1 MKQLLN
7 QSQDNLYIIGSNHIG
22 SLIPVYAA
30 KSGQFRK
37 YEGVFVIAEDGLDIL
52 PEGLYLSYSYRGN
65 NNHNA
70 VAIPRLLSYATEK
83 GYRIGRKSWS
93 FSGWTSTSLPIRKNI
108 SRNFRSMYQFPKDV

>member
-83 GYRIGRKSWS
+83 GYRIGVRLTPS
-93 FSGWTSTSLPIRKNI
+93 FFARRTSI
-108 SRNFRSMYQFPKDV
+108 SRSPGFSSPRKIA

>member
-1 MKQLLN
+1 M
-7 QSQDNLYIIGSNHIG
+7 
-22 SLIPVYAA
+22 YAA

-70 VAIPRLLSYATEK
+70 IAIPRLLSYATEK
-83 GYRIGRKSWS
+83 GYRIGEEILELLWVDIHQSANPEEYI
-93 FSGWTSTSLPIRKNI
+93 T
-108 SRNFRSMYQFPKDV
+108 NFRSMYQFPKDV